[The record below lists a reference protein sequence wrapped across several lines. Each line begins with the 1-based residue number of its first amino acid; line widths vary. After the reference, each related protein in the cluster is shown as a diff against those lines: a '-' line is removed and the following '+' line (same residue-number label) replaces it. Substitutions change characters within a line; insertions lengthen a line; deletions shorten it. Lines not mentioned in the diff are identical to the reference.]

1 LKNRGVYLKNN
12 RIDEDVGKEQQEK
25 INSQIQTGY
34 YLKTLRL
41 EHELSLTALGNK
53 LGVSAAYLSNV
64 ETGVKP
70 MSDHFVRQIA
80 DFYKLDENV
89 LFDLLG
95 RVPLLAREQLDEDSN
110 LQHLL
115 SEIKRNKKLTEEKK
129 QKLFQQMYN
138 LYKNFPE

>member
-1 LKNRGVYLKNN
+1 MKK
-12 RIDEDVGKEQQEK
+12 RIDEDIGKESQEK
-25 INSQIQTGY
+25 INGQIRTGY
-34 YLKTLRL
+34 YLKSLRL
-41 EHELSLTALGNK
+41 EHDLSLTALGNQ

-64 ETGVKP
+64 ESGTKA

-89 LFDLLG
+89 LFDLLD

-110 LQHLL
+110 LQQLL
-115 SEIKRNKKLTEEKK
+115 SEIKRNKKLSEEKK

-138 LYKNFPE
+138 LYRNFPE

>member
-1 LKNRGVYLKNN
+1 LKNN
-12 RIDEDVGKEQQEK
+12 RIDEDVGKEQKEK
-25 INSQIQTGY
+25 INGQIRTGY

-41 EHELSLTALGNK
+41 EHDLSLTKLGNK

-64 ETGVKP
+64 ETGAKP
-70 MSDHFVRQIA
+70 MSDHFIRQIA
-80 DFYKLDENV
+80 DFYMLDENV
-89 LFDLLG
+89 LFELLG

-110 LQHLL
+110 LQQLL

-129 QKLFQQMYN
+129 QQLFQQMYN